1 MRITNPIRLLYSQVP
16 RSELRAF
23 YEVERSRSRPPV
35 DFGRRYHQTC
45 RACRGGGRADARHEL
60 AIRRALEGAGVLF
73 IEENGGGP
81 GVRLHEQL
89 KTKSRRK

>member
-1 MRITNPIRLLYSQVP
+1 MRWSAADLARQSTLGVDTIRRV
-16 RSELRAF
+16 
-23 YEVERSRSRPPV
+23 
-35 DFGRRYHQTC
+35 
-45 RACRGGGRADARHEL
+45 EL
-60 AIRRALEGAGVLF
+60 AEEEAALTLAMNSQFAGRWEGAGVLF